1 MIKLLAC
8 LCIIASLTWIG
19 HEYANNLANRPR
31 FIRLFK
37 NALQILEAEIVYS
50 QATIKESLQSVA
62 NQIPNPIS
70 TLFQTIANDIQ
81 EDKEQL
87 YPIWEKHID
96 SFYSR
101 NPIQLEDKEILQQ
114 FGRTLGQHDI
124 VQQQKYIRLTITH
137 LERKLT
143 EAEEKNYRYG
153 KMSRSVG
160 FLVGTFIVLLLL

>member
-1 MIKLLAC
+1 MIRLLAC
-8 LCIIASLTWIG
+8 FFIIGSLTWAG
-19 HEYANNLANRPR
+19 HEYAKNLANRPR
-31 FIRLFK
+31 FIRMFK

-50 QATIKESLQSVA
+50 QATIKESLTSVA

-70 TLFQTIANDIQ
+70 ALFQQIAADIQ

-87 YPIWEKHID
+87 YPIWESHVDKFYQKH
-96 SFYSR
+96 
-101 NPIQLEDKEILQQ
+101 PIQLEDKEILQQ

-124 VQQQKYIRLTITH
+124 IQQQKYIRLTINH

-143 EAEEKNYRYG
+143 EAEEKNHRYG
-153 KMSRSVG
+153 KMSRSIG

>member
-8 LCIIASLTWIG
+8 LFIIGSLTWIG
-19 HEYANNLANRPR
+19 HEYAKNLANRPR

-50 QATIKESLQSVA
+50 QATIKESLTIVA
-62 NQIPNPIS
+62 EQIPNPIS
-70 TLFQTIANDIQ
+70 TLFKNIAEDIQ
-81 EDKEQL
+81 QDKEQL
-87 YPIWEKHID
+87 FPIWERHVDKFYHKH
-96 SFYSR
+96 
-101 NPIQLEDKEILQQ
+101 PLQLEDKEILQQ
-114 FGRTLGQHDI
+114 FGRTLGQHDVI
-124 VQQQKYIRLTITH
+124 QQQKYIRLTINH

-143 EAEEKNYRYG
+143 EAEEKNHRYG